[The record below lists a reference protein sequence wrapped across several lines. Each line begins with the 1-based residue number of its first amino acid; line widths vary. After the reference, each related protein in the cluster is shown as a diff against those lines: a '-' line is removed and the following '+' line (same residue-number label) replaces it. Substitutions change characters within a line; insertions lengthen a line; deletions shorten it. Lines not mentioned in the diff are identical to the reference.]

1 MAKPLLSDAL
11 WKRIEPLLP
20 PHKPRRR
27 RFPGRKPID
36 DRKALTGILFVLKT
50 GINWEDLPQETDL
63 WPQLFSDVSCIA
75 LWISSEKILTRLYSG
90 NSRSLECDSSWF
102 AHFDSDRMIRH
113 HRDVEKDMRY
123 GLLEPDPAR
132 FRRSSTFFES

>member
-1 MAKPLLSDAL
+1 MSWTCSA
-11 WKRIEPLLP
+11 
-20 PHKPRRR
+20 
-27 RFPGRKPID
+27 
-36 DRKALTGILFVLKT
+36 
-50 GINWEDLPQETDL
+50 
-63 WPQLFSDVSCIA
+63 
-75 LWISSEKILTRLYSG
+75 SS